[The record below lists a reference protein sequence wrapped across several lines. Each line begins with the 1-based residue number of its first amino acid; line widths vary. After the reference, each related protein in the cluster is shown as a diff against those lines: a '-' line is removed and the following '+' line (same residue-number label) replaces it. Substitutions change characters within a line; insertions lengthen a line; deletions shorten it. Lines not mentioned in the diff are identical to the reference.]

1 MKQRLSSI
9 PVHIKDLDAVD
20 DLVVEINEVNDS
32 DSIVYVTTKDF
43 KIKNLTTETYL
54 DDEAVA
60 EIFPA
65 DPLTR
70 GHILFARLRP
80 KISRIFEDKNYI

>member
-1 MKQRLSSI
+1 MKFLKQRLSSI

-43 KIKNLTTETYL
+43 KIK
-54 DDEAVA
+54 
-60 EIFPA
+60 
-65 DPLTR
+65 
-70 GHILFARLRP
+70 
-80 KISRIFEDKNYI
+80 ISLQKLI